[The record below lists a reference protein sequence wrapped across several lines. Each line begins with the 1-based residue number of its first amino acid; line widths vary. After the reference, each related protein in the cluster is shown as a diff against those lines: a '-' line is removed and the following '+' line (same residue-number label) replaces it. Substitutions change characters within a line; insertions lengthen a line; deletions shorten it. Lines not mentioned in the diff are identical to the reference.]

1 MKQKTK
7 WRGIILALTAAIL
20 WGISGTCGQFLFMYR
35 NINTEWL
42 VTVRLLVAGILL
54 LLIAIR
60 QYPSA
65 VFAIW
70 RDKKSA
76 TELLVFSILGMLA
89 VQYTFFAAIKHSNAA
104 TATVLQYSGPV
115 MIAVYMAWYSR
126 KWPTLPEYLAIVL
139 AVAGTFLMVTH
150 GKTDSLSISGRA
162 LAWGLG
168 SAVSMAF
175 YSIYP
180 AGLLTRYQTPVI
192 IGWAMIIGGT
202 LLGLTHAPWNIS
214 GEWDIYT
221 LAFTAFIILLGC
233 LVAFYAYLTAVKLI
247 GPQTTSL
254 LASAEPLSAAL
265 FSLLWLKVPFTVMDW
280 LGSICIISTI
290 FLLARRKQPAKV
302 DFKKDSK
309 VYPV

>member
-20 WGISGTCGQFLFMYR
+20 WGVSGTCGQFLFMYR

-42 VTVRLLVAGILL
+42 VTVRLLIAGILL
-54 LLIAIR
+54 LLIAMR
-60 QYPSA
+60 RHPSE

-70 RDKKSA
+70 QDKKSA
-76 TELLVFSILGMLA
+76 AQLLVFSILGMLA
-89 VQYTFFAAIKHSNAA
+89 VQYTFFATIKHSNAA

-115 MIAVYMAWYSR
+115 MIAVYMAWHSR
-126 KWPTLPEYLAIVL
+126 KWPTFLEYLAIAL

-150 GKTDSLSISGRA
+150 GKTDSLSISVQA
-162 LAWGLG
+162 LGWGLA
-168 SAVSMAF
+168 SALSMAF

-180 AGLLTRYQTPVI
+180 AQLLSRYPTPVI
-192 IGWAMIIGGT
+192 IGWAMVTGGT
-202 LLGLTHAPWNIS
+202 LLGFTHAPWNVS
-214 GEWDIYT
+214 GEWDFYT

-233 LVAFYAYLTAVKLI
+233 LVAFYAYLTAVKII

-254 LASAEPLSAAL
+254 LASAEPLSAAV

-280 LGSICIISTI
+280 LGSLCIISTI
-290 FLLARRKQPAKV
+290 FLLARKKQPTTAAV
-302 DFKKDSK
+302 RAVAES
-309 VYPV
+309 PVS